1 MSTDET
7 DATNAIDVSDVSVTY
22 GDVAALDGITVS
34 VEDGAFVGMVG
45 PNGSGKTTLVR
56 AITGLADPD
65 GGTVTVYGKDP
76 VEARADND
84 IGYVPQT
91 YERSSQFPATV
102 RELLAAADT
111 VEEDRYDIDVVDVLD
126 LDDVLDQQ
134 FIGLSGGQQQR
145 VMVALALLKQPR
157 LLILDEPTVGVDMQ
171 TQSRFYEFLK
181 ELNEEYGVTMLLVS
195 HDVGMVSEYAE
206 EVICLNRAVCCHG
219 TVEQLP
225 EFLEDVYGEGFN
237 VFTHED
243 HHHA

>member
-1 MSTDET
+1 MNTNT
-7 DATNAIDVSDVSVTY
+7 TNAIDVSDVSVAY
-22 GDVAALDGITVS
+22 GDVAALDSIS
-34 VEDGAFVGMVG
+34 VALRDGVFAGLVG
-45 PNGSGKTTLVR
+45 PNGSGKTTLVQ
-56 AITGLADPD
+56 AITGLKTPD
-65 GGTVTVYGKDP
+65 TGTVSAYGKSP
-76 VEARADND
+76 LAARRDND

-91 YERSSQFPATV
+91 YERSGQFPATV

-111 VEEDRYDIDVVDVLD
+111 ADEHRYGIDVVDVLD
-126 LDDVLDQQ
+126 LDPVMDQQ
-134 FIGLSGGQQQR
+134 FIDLSGGQQQR

-157 LLILDEPTVGVDMQ
+157 LLILDEPTVGVDVQ
-171 TQSRFYEFLK
+171 TQSRFYDFLQT
-181 ELNEEYGVTMLLVS
+181 LNEEHGVTMLLVS

-206 EVICLNRAVCCHG
+206 EVVCLNRSVCCHG